1 LPAAAAS
8 SNIAE
13 VVTQSYNA
21 GPSVLPGMIVELNPK
36 APTSVIPLT
45 NKDVSKMLG
54 VVVPLNE
61 APINLAPQTGSTQQV
76 LVATAGRYNLLVSN
90 QNGSIK
96 VGDYLTVSSLGGIG
110 MKAGINQGEVVGQAT
125 GNFTGSNNILGTV
138 SLKNSSG
145 KPTTVSISDIQV
157 NVHLGANPLFQ
168 KNASDLP
175 GFLTQTANAVA
186 NGPVSQVRIYLSSV
200 VLLATIIIA
209 ASMFYGG
216 VRSGIVAVGRNP
228 LAKKAIGRS
237 LIQTVIGG
245 LIIFVTGLLGVYLI
259 LKF

>member
-1 LPAAAAS
+1 MPVAAAS
-8 SNIAE
+8 SNISE

-36 APTSVIPLT
+36 APTTVIPLT
-45 NKDVSKMLG
+45 NKDIQNMLG

-61 APINLAPQTGSTQQV
+61 APINLAPQTATTQQV
-76 LVATAGRYNLLVSN
+76 LVATSGRYSLLVSN
-90 QNGSIK
+90 QNGPIK
-96 VGDYLTVSSLGGIG
+96 IGDYLTVSSLGGIG
-110 MKAGINQGEVVGQAT
+110 MKASAGQTEVVGQAA
-125 GNFTGSNNILGTV
+125 GDFNGSNNVLGTV
-138 SLKNSSG
+138 SLNNSAG

-157 NVHLGANPLFQ
+157 SVHLGANPLFQ

-175 GFLTQTANAVA
+175 GFLTRTANAIA
-186 NGPVSQVRIYLSSV
+186 SGPVSQVRIYLSSV